1 MKKLL
6 YFIPVIIGIVVLSSC
21 YKDDPAYDVSITFIE
36 PEDGAIM
43 VSGDS
48 LHMEVDF
55 ECTKVLNNI
64 EVLAINTTSGD
75 TLADFVEATTER
87 FYSFHEHIIPTVAVS
102 SNINIIASGWESD
115 YANRISKQVSVTMNP

>member
-1 MKKLL
+1 MKKLF
-6 YFIPVIIGIVVLSSC
+6 YFLSVIIGLAVFASC

-36 PEDGAIM
+36 PENGAVM

-48 LHMEVDF
+48 LHMEIDF

-75 TLADFVEATTER
+75 TIANFTETTTDR
-87 FYSFHEHIIPTVAVS
+87 FFNFHEHIMPVVTVS

-115 YANRISKQVSVTMNP
+115 YANRISKQVSVTINP

>member
-1 MKKLL
+1 MKKLF
-6 YFIPVIIGIVVLSSC
+6 YFLSVIIGLAVFASC

-36 PEDGAIM
+36 PENGAVM

-48 LHMEVDF
+48 LHMEIDF

-75 TLADFVEATTER
+75 TIANFTETTTDR
-87 FYSFHEHIIPTVAVS
+87 FFNFHEHIMPVVTVS

-115 YANRISKQVSVTMNP
+115 YVNRISKQVSVTINP